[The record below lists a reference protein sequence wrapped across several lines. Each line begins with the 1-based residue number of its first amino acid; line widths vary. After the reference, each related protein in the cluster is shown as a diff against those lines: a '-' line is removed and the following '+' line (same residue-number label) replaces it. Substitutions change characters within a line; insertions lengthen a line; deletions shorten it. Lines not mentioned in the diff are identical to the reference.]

1 MADFDQGSAGRR
13 RPRRPSSLE
22 ASLSSLKRRGRPGFS
37 SWTEARNLKIQYGED
52 VDVLR
57 RPDFDEISVL
67 E

>member
-1 MADFDQGSAGRR
+1 MADFDQGSAARR
-13 RPRRPSSLE
+13 RPRRPSSLKP
-22 ASLSSLKRRGRPGFS
+22 SFYSLKRRGRPSFS
-37 SWTEARNLKIQYGED
+37 SWTETRNLKIQYGED